1 MLKDITLG
9 QYFPGTS
16 FLHRMD
22 PRMKLI
28 LCTVYIVLLFLAKGV
43 TSYVL
48 LISFTAALILVSGI
62 PVRTILKS
70 LKPLIIVLLFTTIL
84 NLFWNAGENGLVLLK
99 LGRLTIYVEGLI
111 RAIAMTLRIVLLM
124 AGSTVILMYTTSPI
138 SLTDAIE
145 QLFAPLNKIKIP
157 VHTFAMMMTMALR
170 FIPTLLEETQKIIN
184 AQKAR
189 GADFESGNLLA
200 RAKALVPIL
209 IPLFIS
215 QFRRA
220 EELATAMECRSYR
233 GGEGR
238 TRMTVLHFSKR
249 DYFAFA
255 AVAMLVAGVLLL
267 NRFFPIYTIGV

>member
-9 QYFPGTS
+9 QYFPGNS

-28 LCTVYIVLLFLAKGV
+28 LCVVYIVLLFVAKGI
-43 TSYVL
+43 TSFALIVL
-48 LISFTAALILVSGI
+48 FTAGIILASGI
-62 PVRTILKS
+62 QFRTIFKS
-70 LKPLIIVLLFTTIL
+70 LKPLIFILIFTTIL
-84 NLFWNAGENGLVLLK
+84 NLFWNAGEDGTVLLK
-99 LGRLTIYVEGLI
+99 LGRLTIYLEGVL
-111 RAIAMTLRIVLLM
+111 RALLMSLRIILLM
-124 AGSTVILMYTTSPI
+124 AGTTVILMYTTSPI

-189 GADFESGNLLA
+189 GADFESGNLIA

-238 TRMTVLHFSKR
+238 TRMTVLHFSSR
-249 DYFAFA
+249 DYIAVL
-255 AVAMLVAGVLLL
+255 AVALLFAGILLL
-267 NRFFPIYTIGV
+267 NRYLPFYSI

>member
-9 QYFPGTS
+9 QYFPGNS

-28 LCTVYIVLLFLAKGV
+28 LCVGYIVLLFVAKGI
-43 TSYVL
+43 TSFALIVL
-48 LISFTAALILVSGI
+48 FTAGIILASGI
-62 PVRTILKS
+62 QFRTIFKS
-70 LKPLIIVLLFTTIL
+70 LKPLIFILIFTTIL
-84 NLFWNAGENGLVLLK
+84 NLFWNAGEDGTVLLK
-99 LGRLTIYVEGLI
+99 LGRLTIYLEGVI
-111 RAIAMTLRIVLLM
+111 RALLMSLRIILLM
-124 AGSTVILMYTTSPI
+124 AGTTVILMYTTSPI

-189 GADFESGNLLA
+189 GADFESGNLIA

-238 TRMTVLHFSKR
+238 TRMTVLHFSSR
-249 DYFAFA
+249 DYIAVL
-255 AVAMLVAGVLLL
+255 AVALLFAGILLL
-267 NRFFPIYTIGV
+267 NRYLPFYSI

>member
-9 QYFPGTS
+9 QYFPGNS

-28 LCTVYIVLLFLAKGV
+28 LCVVYIVLLFVAKGI
-43 TSYVL
+43 TSFALIVL
-48 LISFTAALILVSGI
+48 FTAGIILASGI
-62 PVRTILKS
+62 QFRTIFKS
-70 LKPLIIVLLFTTIL
+70 LKPLIFILIFTTIL
-84 NLFWNAGENGLVLLK
+84 NLFWNAGEDGTVLLK
-99 LGRLTIYVEGLI
+99 LGRLTIYLEGVI
-111 RAIAMTLRIVLLM
+111 RALLMSLRIILLM
-124 AGSTVILMYTTSPI
+124 AGTTVILMYTTSPI

-189 GADFESGNLLA
+189 GADFESGNLIAL
-200 RAKALVPIL
+200 AKALVPIL

-238 TRMTVLHFSKR
+238 TRMTVLHFSSR
-249 DYFAFA
+249 DYIAVL
-255 AVAMLVAGVLLL
+255 AVALLFAGILLL
-267 NRFFPIYTIGV
+267 NRYLPFYSI

>member
-9 QYFPGTS
+9 QYFPGNS

-28 LCTVYIVLLFLAKGV
+28 LCVVYIVLLFVAKGI
-43 TSYVL
+43 TSFALIVL
-48 LISFTAALILVSGI
+48 FTAGIILASGI
-62 PVRTILKS
+62 QFRTIFKS
-70 LKPLIIVLLFTTIL
+70 LKPLIFILIFTTIL
-84 NLFWNAGENGLVLLK
+84 NLFWNAGEDGTVLLK
-99 LGRLTIYVEGLI
+99 LGSLTIYLEGVI
-111 RAIAMTLRIVLLM
+111 RALLMSLRIILLM
-124 AGSTVILMYTTSPI
+124 AGTTVILMYTTSPI

-189 GADFESGNLLA
+189 GADFESGNLIA

-238 TRMTVLHFSKR
+238 TRMTVLHFSSR
-249 DYFAFA
+249 DYIAVL
-255 AVAMLVAGVLLL
+255 AVALLFAGILLL
-267 NRFFPIYTIGV
+267 NRYLPFYSI

>member
-9 QYFPGTS
+9 QYFPGNS

-28 LCTVYIVLLFLAKGV
+28 LCVVYIVLLFVAKGI
-43 TSYVL
+43 TSFALIVL
-48 LISFTAALILVSGI
+48 FTAGIILASGI
-62 PVRTILKS
+62 QFRTIFKS
-70 LKPLIIVLLFTTIL
+70 LKPLIFILIFTTIL
-84 NLFWNAGENGLVLLK
+84 NLFWNAGEDGTVLLK
-99 LGRLTIYVEGLI
+99 LGRLTIYLEGVI
-111 RAIAMTLRIVLLM
+111 RALLMSLRIILLM
-124 AGSTVILMYTTSPI
+124 AGTTVILMYTTSPI

-189 GADFESGNLLA
+189 GADFESGNLIA

-238 TRMTVLHFSKR
+238 TRMTVLHFSRR
-249 DYFAFA
+249 DYIAVL
-255 AVAMLVAGVLLL
+255 AVALLFAGILLL
-267 NRFFPIYTIGV
+267 NRYLPFYSI

>member
-9 QYFPGTS
+9 QYFPGNS

-28 LCTVYIVLLFLAKGV
+28 LCVVYIVLLYVAKGI
-43 TSYVL
+43 TSFALIVL
-48 LISFTAALILVSGI
+48 FTAGIILASGI
-62 PVRTILKS
+62 QFRTIFKS
-70 LKPLIIVLLFTTIL
+70 LKPLIFILIFTTIL
-84 NLFWNAGENGLVLLK
+84 NLFWNAGEDGTVLLK
-99 LGRLTIYVEGLI
+99 LGRLTIYLEGVI
-111 RAIAMTLRIVLLM
+111 RALLMSLRIILLM
-124 AGSTVILMYTTSPI
+124 AGTTVILMYTTSPI

-189 GADFESGNLLA
+189 GADFESGNLIA

-238 TRMTVLHFSKR
+238 TRMTVLHFSSR
-249 DYFAFA
+249 DYIAVL
-255 AVAMLVAGVLLL
+255 AVALLFAGILLL
-267 NRFFPIYTIGV
+267 NRYLPFYSI

>member
-9 QYFPGTS
+9 QYFPGNS

-28 LCTVYIVLLFLAKGV
+28 LCVVYIVLLFLAKGV
-43 TSYVL
+43 TSYLLLVL
-48 LISFTAALILVSGI
+48 FTVGLIFVSGI
-62 PVRTILKS
+62 PVRTILQS
-70 LKPLIIVLLFTTIL
+70 LKPLIVILLFTTIL
-84 NLFWNAGENGLVLLK
+84 NLFWNAGENGTILLK
-99 LGRLTIYVEGLI
+99 LGKLTIYVEGLI
-111 RAIAMTLRIVLLM
+111 RALAMSLRIILLM

-189 GADFESGNLLA
+189 GADFESGNILA

-238 TRMTVLHFSKR
+238 TRMTILHFSGR
-249 DYFAFA
+249 DYMA
-255 AVAMLVAGVLLL
+255 ALSVMALFAGVLLL
-267 NRFFPIYTIGV
+267 NRFFPIYSI

>member
-9 QYFPGTS
+9 QYFPGNS
-16 FLHRMD
+16 FLHRLD

-28 LCTVYIVLLFLAKGV
+28 LCVIYIVFIFVAKGV
-43 TSYVL
+43 TSYAL
-48 LISFTAALILVSGI
+48 MILFTLAVIFLSGI

-70 LKPLIIVLLFTTIL
+70 LKPLIFILLFTTII
-84 NLFWNAGENGLVLLK
+84 NLFWNAGEKGTVLVQFGK
-99 LGRLTIYVEGLI
+99 LTIYVEGII
-111 RAIAMTLRIVLLM
+111 RAAAMSIRIILLM

-189 GADFESGNLLA
+189 GADFESGNLIS
-200 RAKALVPIL
+200 RAKALIPIL
-209 IPLFIS
+209 IPLFIA

-220 EELATAMECRSYR
+220 EELATAMECRCYR
-233 GGEGR
+233 GGDGR
-238 TRMTVLHFSKR
+238 TRMTVLHFSAR
-249 DYFAFA
+249 DFVALFAVISLA
-255 AVAMLVAGVLLL
+255 AGIILL
-267 NRFFPIYTIGV
+267 NLYFPIYTV

>member
-9 QYFPGTS
+9 QYFPGNS

-28 LCTVYIVLLFLAKGV
+28 LCVVYIVLLFVAMGI
-43 TSYVL
+43 TSCALIVL
-48 LISFTAALILVSGI
+48 FTAGIILASGI
-62 PVRTILKS
+62 QFRTIFKS
-70 LKPLIIVLLFTTIL
+70 LKPLIFILIFTTIL
-84 NLFWNAGENGLVLLK
+84 NLFWNAGEDGTVLLK
-99 LGRLTIYVEGLI
+99 LGRLTIYLEGVI
-111 RAIAMTLRIVLLM
+111 RALLMSLRIILLM
-124 AGSTVILMYTTSPI
+124 AGTTVILMYTTSPI

-189 GADFESGNLLA
+189 GADFESGNLIA

-238 TRMTVLHFSKR
+238 TRMTVLHFSSR
-249 DYFAFA
+249 DYIAVL
-255 AVAMLVAGVLLL
+255 AVALLFAGILLL
-267 NRFFPIYTIGV
+267 NRYLPFYSI

>member
-9 QYFPGTS
+9 QYFPGNS

-22 PRMKLI
+22 PRMKLV
-28 LCTVYIVLLFLAKGV
+28 LCVVYIVLLFVAKGV
-43 TSYVL
+43 TAYALLVL
-48 LISFTAALILVSGI
+48 FTLGLILVSGI
-62 PVRTILKS
+62 SFGTVFKS
-70 LKPLIIVLLFTTIL
+70 LKPLIFVLAFTTIL
-84 NLFWNAGENGLVLLK
+84 NLFWNAGEDGTVLVK

-111 RAIAMTLRIVLLM
+111 RAIAMSLRIILLM

-145 QLFAPLNKIKIP
+145 QLFAPLSKIKVP

-189 GADFESGNLLA
+189 GADFESGNIFA

-209 IPLFIS
+209 IPLFIA

-220 EELATAMECRSYR
+220 DELATAMECRSYR
-233 GGEGR
+233 GGDGR
-238 TRMTVLHFSKR
+238 TRMTVLHLSGL
-249 DYFAFA
+249 DYI
-255 AVAMLVAGVLLL
+255 AVLAVVMLLAGIILL
-267 NRFFPIYTIGV
+267 NRFFPIYTI

>member
-9 QYFPGTS
+9 QYFPGNS

-28 LCTVYIVLLFLAKGV
+28 LCVAYIVLLFVAKGV
-43 TSYVL
+43 TSFALIVL
-48 LISFTAALILVSGI
+48 FTAGIILVSGI
-62 PVRTILKS
+62 QFRTIFKS
-70 LKPLIIVLLFTTIL
+70 LKPLIFILIFTTIL
-84 NLFWNAGENGLVLLK
+84 NLFWNAGEDGTVLLK
-99 LGRLTIYVEGLI
+99 LGRLTIYLEGVI
-111 RAIAMTLRIVLLM
+111 RALLMSLRIILLM

-189 GADFESGNLLA
+189 GADFESGNLIT

-209 IPLFIS
+209 IPIFIS

-238 TRMTVLHFSKR
+238 TRMTILHFSGR
-249 DYFAFA
+249 DYIAAGAVIVLFA
-255 AVAMLVAGVLLL
+255 GILLL
-267 NRFFPIYTIGV
+267 NHFFPFYSI

>member
-1 MLKDITLG
+1 MTGI
-9 QYFPGTS
+9 
-16 FLHRMD
+16 
-22 PRMKLI
+22 I
-28 LCTVYIVLLFLAKGV
+28 LA
-43 TSYVL
+43 
-48 LISFTAALILVSGI
+48 SGI
-62 PVRTILKS
+62 QFRTIFKS
-70 LKPLIIVLLFTTIL
+70 LKPLIFILIFTTIL
-84 NLFWNAGENGLVLLK
+84 NLFWNAGEDGTVLLK
-99 LGRLTIYVEGLI
+99 LGRLTIYLEGVI
-111 RAIAMTLRIVLLM
+111 RALLMSLRIILLM
-124 AGSTVILMYTTSPI
+124 AGTTVILMYTTSPI

-189 GADFESGNLLA
+189 GADFESGNLIA

-238 TRMTVLHFSKR
+238 TRMTVLHFSSR
-249 DYFAFA
+249 DYIAVL
-255 AVAMLVAGVLLL
+255 AVALLFAGILLL
-267 NRFFPIYTIGV
+267 NRYLPFYSI

>member
-9 QYFPGTS
+9 QYFPGNS

-28 LCTVYIVLLFLAKGV
+28 LCVVYIVLLFVAKGI
-43 TSYVL
+43 TSFALIVL
-48 LISFTAALILVSGI
+48 FTAGIILASGI
-62 PVRTILKS
+62 QFRTIFKS
-70 LKPLIIVLLFTTIL
+70 LKPLIFILIFTTIL
-84 NLFWNAGENGLVLLK
+84 NLFWNAGEDGTVLLK
-99 LGRLTIYVEGLI
+99 LGRLTIYLEGVI
-111 RAIAMTLRIVLLM
+111 RALLMSLRIILLM
-124 AGSTVILMYTTSPI
+124 AGTTVILMYTTSPI

-157 VHTFAMMMTMALR
+157 EHTFAMMMKMALR

-189 GADFESGNLLA
+189 GADFESGNLIA

-238 TRMTVLHFSKR
+238 TRMTVLHFSSR
-249 DYFAFA
+249 DYIAVL
-255 AVAMLVAGVLLL
+255 AVALLFAGILLL
-267 NRFFPIYTIGV
+267 NRYLPFYSI

>member
-9 QYFPGTS
+9 QYFPGNS

-28 LCTVYIVLLFLAKGV
+28 LCVVYIVLLFVAKGI
-43 TSYVL
+43 TSFALIVL
-48 LISFTAALILVSGI
+48 FTAGIILASGI
-62 PVRTILKS
+62 QFRTIFKS
-70 LKPLIIVLLFTTIL
+70 LKPLSFILIFTTIL
-84 NLFWNAGENGLVLLK
+84 NLCWNAGEDGTVLLK
-99 LGRLTIYVEGLI
+99 LGRLTIYLEGVI
-111 RAIAMTLRIVLLM
+111 RALLMSLRIILLM
-124 AGSTVILMYTTSPI
+124 AGTTVILMYTTSPI

-189 GADFESGNLLA
+189 GADFESGNLIA

-238 TRMTVLHFSKR
+238 TRMTVLHFSSR
-249 DYFAFA
+249 DYIAVL
-255 AVAMLVAGVLLL
+255 AVALLFAGILLL
-267 NRFFPIYTIGV
+267 NRYLPFYSI

>member
-9 QYFPGTS
+9 QYFPGNS

-28 LCTVYIVLLFLAKGV
+28 LCVVYIVLLFVAKGI
-43 TSYVL
+43 TSFALIVL
-48 LISFTAALILVSGI
+48 FTAGIILASGI
-62 PVRTILKS
+62 QFRTIFKS
-70 LKPLIIVLLFTTIL
+70 LKPLIFILIFTTIL
-84 NLFWNAGENGLVLLK
+84 NLFWNAGEDGTVLLK
-99 LGRLTIYVEGLI
+99 LGRLTIYLEGVI
-111 RAIAMTLRIVLLM
+111 RALLMSLRIILLM
-124 AGSTVILMYTTSPI
+124 AGTTVILMYTTSPI

-157 VHTFAMMMTMALR
+157 VHTFAMMMTLALR

-189 GADFESGNLLA
+189 GADFESGNLIA

-238 TRMTVLHFSKR
+238 TRMTVLHFSSR
-249 DYFAFA
+249 DYIAVL
-255 AVAMLVAGVLLL
+255 AVALLFAGILLL
-267 NRFFPIYTIGV
+267 NRYLPFYSI

>member
-9 QYFPGTS
+9 QYFPGNS

-28 LCTVYIVLLFLAKGV
+28 LCVAYIVLLFVAKGV
-43 TSYVL
+43 TSFALIVL
-48 LISFTAALILVSGI
+48 FTAGIILVSGI
-62 PVRTILKS
+62 QFRTIFKS
-70 LKPLIIVLLFTTIL
+70 LKPLIFILIFTTIL
-84 NLFWNAGENGLVLLK
+84 NLFWNAGEDGTVLLK
-99 LGRLTIYVEGLI
+99 LGRLTIYLEGVI
-111 RAIAMTLRIVLLM
+111 RALLMSLRIILLM

-189 GADFESGNLLA
+189 GADFESGNLIA

-238 TRMTVLHFSKR
+238 TRMTILHFSGR
-249 DYFAFA
+249 DYIAAGAVIVLFA
-255 AVAMLVAGVLLL
+255 GILLL
-267 NRFFPIYTIGV
+267 NHFLPFYSI

>member
-9 QYFPGTS
+9 QYFPGNS

-28 LCTVYIVLLFLAKGV
+28 LCVAYIVLLFVAKGV
-43 TSYVL
+43 TSFALIVL
-48 LISFTAALILVSGI
+48 FTAGIILVSGI
-62 PVRTILKS
+62 QFRTIFKS
-70 LKPLIIVLLFTTIL
+70 LKPLIFILIFTTIL
-84 NLFWNAGENGLVLLK
+84 NLFWNAGEDGTVLLK
-99 LGRLTIYVEGLI
+99 LGRLTIYLEGVI
-111 RAIAMTLRIVLLM
+111 RALLMSLRIILLM

-189 GADFESGNLLA
+189 GADFESGNLIA

-238 TRMTVLHFSKR
+238 TRMTILHFSGR
-249 DYFAFA
+249 DYIAAGAVIVLFA
-255 AVAMLVAGVLLL
+255 GILLL
-267 NRFFPIYTIGV
+267 NHFFPFYSI

>member
-9 QYFPGTS
+9 QYFPGNS

-28 LCTVYIVLLFLAKGV
+28 LCVAYIVLLFVAKGV
-43 TSYVL
+43 TSFALIVL
-48 LISFTAALILVSGI
+48 FTAGIILVSGI
-62 PVRTILKS
+62 QFRTIFKS
-70 LKPLIIVLLFTTIL
+70 LKPLIFILIFTTIL
-84 NLFWNAGENGLVLLK
+84 NLFWNAGENGTVLLK
-99 LGRLTIYVEGLI
+99 LGRLTIYLEGVI
-111 RAIAMTLRIVLLM
+111 RALLMSLRIILLM

-189 GADFESGNLLA
+189 GADFESGNLIA

-238 TRMTVLHFSKR
+238 TRMTILHFSGR
-249 DYFAFA
+249 DYIAAGAVIVLFA
-255 AVAMLVAGVLLL
+255 GILLL
-267 NRFFPIYTIGV
+267 NHFLPFYSI

>member
-9 QYFPGTS
+9 QYFPGNS

-28 LCTVYIVLLFLAKGV
+28 LCVVYIVLLFVAKGI
-43 TSYVL
+43 TSFALIVL
-48 LISFTAALILVSGI
+48 FTAGIILASGI
-62 PVRTILKS
+62 QFRTIFKS
-70 LKPLIIVLLFTTIL
+70 LKPLIFILIFTTIL
-84 NLFWNAGENGLVLLK
+84 NLFWNAGEDGTVLLK
-99 LGRLTIYVEGLI
+99 IGRLTIYLEGVI
-111 RAIAMTLRIVLLM
+111 RALLMSLRIILLM
-124 AGSTVILMYTTSPI
+124 AGTTVILMYTTSPI

-189 GADFESGNLLA
+189 GADFESGNLIA

-238 TRMTVLHFSKR
+238 TRMTVLHFSSR
-249 DYFAFA
+249 DYIAVL
-255 AVAMLVAGVLLL
+255 AVALLFAGILLL
-267 NRFFPIYTIGV
+267 NRYLPFYSI

>member
-9 QYFPGTS
+9 QYFPGNS

-28 LCTVYIVLLFLAKGV
+28 LCVVYIVLLFVAKGI
-43 TSYVL
+43 TSFALIVL
-48 LISFTAALILVSGI
+48 FTAGIILASGI
-62 PVRTILKS
+62 QFRTIFKS
-70 LKPLIIVLLFTTIL
+70 LKPLIFILIFTTIL
-84 NLFWNAGENGLVLLK
+84 NLFWNAGEDGTVLLK
-99 LGRLTIYVEGLI
+99 LGRLTIYLEGVI
-111 RAIAMTLRIVLLM
+111 RALLMSLRIILLM

-189 GADFESGNLLA
+189 GADFESGNLIA

-238 TRMTVLHFSKR
+238 TRMTVLHFSSR
-249 DYFAFA
+249 DYIAVL
-255 AVAMLVAGVLLL
+255 AVALLFAGILLL
-267 NRFFPIYTIGV
+267 NRYLPFYSI

>member
-9 QYFPGTS
+9 QYFPGNS

-28 LCTVYIVLLFLAKGV
+28 LCVAYIILLFVAKGV
-43 TSYVL
+43 TSFALIVL
-48 LISFTAALILVSGI
+48 FTAGIILVSGI
-62 PVRTILKS
+62 QFRTIFKS
-70 LKPLIIVLLFTTIL
+70 LKPLIFILIFTTIL
-84 NLFWNAGENGLVLLK
+84 NLFWNAGEDGTVLLK
-99 LGRLTIYVEGLI
+99 LGRLTIYLEGVI
-111 RAIAMTLRIVLLM
+111 RALLMSIRIILLM

-189 GADFESGNLLA
+189 GADFESGNLIA

-238 TRMTVLHFSKR
+238 TRMTILHFSGR
-249 DYFAFA
+249 DYIAAGAVIVLFA
-255 AVAMLVAGVLLL
+255 GILLL
-267 NRFFPIYTIGV
+267 NHFFPFYSI